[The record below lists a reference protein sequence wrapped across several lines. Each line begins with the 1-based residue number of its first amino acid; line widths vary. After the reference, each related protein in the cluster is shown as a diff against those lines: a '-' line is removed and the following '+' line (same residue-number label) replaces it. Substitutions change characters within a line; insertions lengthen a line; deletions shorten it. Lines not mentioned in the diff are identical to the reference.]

1 MTKTQKIQNV
11 DLDVIEHFGKEWR
24 SFDQS
29 TLSNENLIVEFDKY
43 FSIFPWESLPEDS
56 VGFDAGCGSG
66 RCASSYSGYSE
77 RFD

>member
-1 MTKTQKIQNV
+1 MPETEKIQNV
-11 DLDVIEHFGKEWR
+11 NLDVIEHFGKEWR
-24 SFDQS
+24 LFDQS
-29 TLSNENLIVEFDKY
+29 TLFYENLIVEFDKY